1 MEPNLKKLVE
11 ESQNI
16 VNSNQSI
23 YEMVEK
29 SSKTAKSAGKRNKRR
44 SSLAK
49 MRLLR
54 MTLKDLTRKI
64 NLLNESRNKKLR
76 DATQKMQEYFR
87 NSVKLAK

>member
-1 MEPNLKKLVE
+1 MESNLKKLVE
-11 ESQNI
+11 ESHNI

-29 SSKTAKSAGKRNKRR
+29 SSKATKSNSRKNKKR

-54 MTLKDLTRKI
+54 MTLKDLTKKV
-64 NLLNESRNKKLR
+64 NALHESRTNKLK
-76 DATQKMQEYFR
+76 DATKKMQDYFR
-87 NSVKLAK
+87 SSVKLAK

>member
-1 MEPNLKKLVE
+1 MESNLKKLVE

-29 SSKTAKSAGKRNKRR
+29 SSKATKSSTRKNKKR

-54 MTLKDLTRKI
+54 MTLKDLTKKV
-64 NLLNESRNKKLR
+64 NTLHESRTNKLK
-76 DATQKMQEYFR
+76 DATKKMQDYFR
-87 NSVKLAK
+87 SSVKLAK